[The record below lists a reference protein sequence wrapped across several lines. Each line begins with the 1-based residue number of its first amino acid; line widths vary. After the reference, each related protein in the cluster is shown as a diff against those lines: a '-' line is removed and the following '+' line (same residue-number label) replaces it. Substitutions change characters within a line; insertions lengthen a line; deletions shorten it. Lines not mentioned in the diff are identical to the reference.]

1 MQAAITAAERGF
13 EAEVWEKAD
22 KVGGALLAAGAPGF
36 KADVTKIVSFQY
48 ERTTFTVFCT

>member
-48 ERTTFTVFCT
+48 ERTSFTVFCT